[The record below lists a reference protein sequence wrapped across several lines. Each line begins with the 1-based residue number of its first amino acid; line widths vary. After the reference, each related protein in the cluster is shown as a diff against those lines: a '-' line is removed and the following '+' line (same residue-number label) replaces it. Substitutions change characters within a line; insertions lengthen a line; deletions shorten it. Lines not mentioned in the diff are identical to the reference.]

1 MNYTIQNVHIS
12 TIKAGDTIEHNNEI
26 VTVGKSNIKH
36 SEFMGISI
44 FGDCYKLGYQK
55 VKKVIIVKS

>member
-12 TIKAGDTIEHNNEI
+12 TIKQGDTIEHNNEI
-26 VTVGKSNIKH
+26 VTVGKSNIKN
-36 SEFMGISI
+36 SEFMGITI
-44 FGDCYKLGYQK
+44 FGDSYKLGYQK